1 MTPAR
6 LGTAVASRRRMIIS
20 MHHQHP
26 QRRVVPVVARF
37 GVDLRRLART
47 AAPRGAIAL
56 RAAERVQDLP
66 RLGQSGHPGGKGG
79 TFYEAQQI
87 CRQATPE
94 AARVMVELLNS
105 VDDRVRLMAADKVYE
120 RAFGKPKEYDPN
132 ESPGGGIDLT
142 KLSDRD
148 LAALIG

>member
-1 MTPAR
+1 MSRA
-6 LGTAVASRRRMIIS
+6 LSTAK
-20 MHHQHP
+20 
-26 QRRVVPVVARF
+26 
-37 GVDLRRLART
+37 
-47 AAPRGAIAL
+47 
-56 RAAERVQDLP
+56 AERRKPVPANLAP
-66 RLGQSGHPGGKGG
+66 HVFRPGQSGHPGGKGG

-94 AARVMVELLNS
+94 AARVMVELLKS
-105 VDDRVRLMAADKVYE
+105 DDDRVRLMAADKVYE